1 MSDPLTYRAAG
12 VDIDAGNAVVERIK
26 PLVKRTFRPEVMG
39 GLGGFGGLFDLS
51 GRYRE
56 PVLVSGTD
64 GVGTKLKLAQTLG
77 RHGTIGIDLVGMC
90 VNDVLVQGAE
100 PLFFLDYFATGKLD
114 VETTV
119 AVVGGIA
126 RGCELAGCALIG
138 GETAEM
144 PDMYPPGEY
153 DLAGFTVG
161 AVEKSRMLTG
171 AAIVAGDAVL
181 GVASSGPH
189 SNGYSL
195 IRRIL
200 QRAGCT
206 PASGKLE
213 QEVGG
218 VKLIDALMTPT
229 TIYVKPMLDLLRTHP
244 TQVHGMAHI
253 TGGGLK
259 ENIIRVVPDGL
270 GIALDAPAI
279 VLPPVF
285 DWLMRE
291 GNVARDEMWRT
302 FNCGVGFTVILPR
315 DAVAGASALLAKH
328 GLASSV
334 IGAIVPASGDERVHI
349 G

>member
-1 MSDPLTYRAAG
+1 AAG

-26 PLVKRTFRPEVMG
+26 PLVKRTSRPEVMG

-51 GRYRE
+51 GRYKE

-64 GVGTKLKLAQTLG
+64 GVGTKLKLAQILN
-77 RHGTIGIDLVGMC
+77 RHDTIGIDLVGMC

-114 VETTV
+114 VDTAV

-126 RGCELAGCALIG
+126 KGCEQAGCALIG

-161 AVEKSRMLTG
+161 AVEKSQM
-171 AAIVAGDAVL
+171 L

-200 QRAGCT
+200 ERAGN
-206 PASGKLE
+206 PLDLDL
-213 QEVGG
+213 GG
-218 VKLIDALMTPT
+218 VKLADALMAPT
-229 TIYVKPMLDLLRTHP
+229 TIYVKSMLDLLKEGP
-244 TQVHGMAHI
+244 VHGMAHI

-259 ENIIRVVPDGL
+259 ENVIRVVPAGL
-270 GIALDAPAI
+270 GIALDASAI

-291 GNVARDEMWRT
+291 GNVAREEMWRT

-315 DAVAGASALLAKH
+315 DAAAAASALLAKH

-334 IGAIVPASGDERVHI
+334 IGEVVPAHGDERVHI

>member
-1 MSDPLTYRAAG
+1 MSDALTYRAAG
-12 VDIDAGNAVVERIK
+12 VDIDAGNALVERIK

-51 GRYRE
+51 GRYKE

-64 GVGTKLKLAQTLG
+64 GVGTKLKLAQVLN
-77 RHGTIGIDLVGMC
+77 RHDTIGIDLVGMC

-114 VETTV
+114 VDTAV

-126 RGCELAGCALIG
+126 KGCELAGCALIG

-161 AVEKSRMLTG
+161 AVEKSQMLSG
-171 AAIVAGDAVL
+171 EAIVAGDVIL

-195 IRRIL
+195 VRRIL
-200 QRAGCT
+200 ERAGN
-206 PASGKLE
+206 PLDLDLA
-213 QEVGG
+213 G
-218 VKLIDALMTPT
+218 VKLADALMAPT
-229 TIYVKPMLDLLRTHP
+229 TIYVKSMLELLRTHAD
-244 TQVHGMAHI
+244 QVHGMAHI

-270 GIALDAPAI
+270 GIALDASTI

-291 GNVARDEMWRT
+291 GNVAREEMWRT

-315 DAVAGASALLAKH
+315 DAVAAASALLAKH

-334 IGAIVPASGDERVHI
+334 IGEVVPAQGDERVRI